1 MKSYYLVSLL
11 KSPLSPLIY
20 ESDYE
25 LKSGNIVEITLNNKV
40 KLGVIISKT
49 QKPEFDCEEILSVKD
64 EFFTQATLVNAKF
77 ISDYYVCSLG
87 DALSLFVPFRKNQ
100 MVETKS
106 VNSGITLS
114 NEQQKAYEFVQKKS
128 RSLLFGETGSGKSEI
143 YIKCIEDCINSGKTA
158 IFLMPEIGLTPQMKK
173 RLKIVF
179 GDMVAIWHSKI
190 SKIAKEKILEDIRAG
205 KVTLLA
211 GTRSAL
217 FLPIRNLGLIVVDE
231 EHDDSYKSNQRPRYN
246 ARDLALLFAK
256 RAEAKVLLGS
266 ATPSLSSYKNL
277 PRFRLKGT
285 YFKSSKNYIYEN
297 SVSEL
302 SFDMIEKIKE
312 HLDKKE
318 QIIVFLP
325 TRANFKYITCRDCG
339 SNITC
344 PYCSV
349 GMSLHVKKN
358 ALVCHYCNY
367 AQAIPKI
374 CPVCGSENLHSNRIG
389 TAEVVERLRDL
400 FKGKA
405 IKKFD
410 RDEVKTAKK
419 LNSILK
425 DFNDKKID
433 ILVGTQMLS
442 KGHDYHSV
450 GLSVIIGIDAILN
463 MPDFR
468 ARERAI
474 SLVHQIAGRAGRSG
488 EGEVYIQSQNIDLIK
503 KFMDDYEDFIMDELT
518 HREDIY
524 PPNIKLLKILVS
536 HKKDEIASQIIEETN
551 RIAQNFPKIDIVG
564 FGRAGIEKIANKY
577 RYNMLL
583 RSKDTQELLKFAHTC
598 KKLSVEIDVDP
609 LSFS

>member
-1 MKSYYLVSLL
+1 MPLTYKS
-11 KSPLSPLIY
+11 
-20 ESDYE
+20 EYE
-25 LKSGNIVEITLNNKV
+25 LKSGNIVEITLNNRLKQ
-40 KLGVIISKT
+40 GVIISKT
-49 QKPEFDCEEILSVKD
+49 LEPKFECEEILAVKD
-64 EFFTQATLVNAKF
+64 EFFTKETLANAKF

-87 DALSLFVPFRKNQ
+87 DALSLFIPNRKNQ
-100 MVETKS
+100 IIVKKS
-106 VNSGITLS
+106 INSNITLS
-114 NEQQKAYEFVQKKS
+114 DEQKKAYEFIQKKS
-128 RSLLFGETGSGKSEI
+128 RSLLFGDTGSGKSEI
-143 YIKCIEDCINSGKTA
+143 YIKCIEECINSGKNA

-179 GDMVAIWHSKI
+179 GEKVAIWHSKV
-190 SKIAKEKILEDIRAG
+190 SKKSKEKILEELRVG
-205 KVTLLA
+205 KISLIA

-217 FLPIRNLGLIVVDE
+217 FLPVSNLGLIVVDE

-256 RAEAKVLLGS
+256 RAEAKIVLGS

-277 PRFRLKGT
+277 PKFRLKET
-285 YFKSSKNYIYEN
+285 YFTSNKNYIYEN
-297 SVSEL
+297 SISQL
-302 SFDMIEKIKE
+302 SSFMLQKIKE

-318 QIIVFLP
+318 QVIVFLP
-325 TRANFKYITCRDCG
+325 TRANFKYITCMDCG

-344 PYCSV
+344 PFCSV

-367 AQAIPKI
+367 TQPIPKI
-374 CPVCGSENLHSNRIG
+374 CPTCRGKNLHSNRIG
-389 TAEVVERLRDL
+389 TAEVVDRLREE
-400 FKGKA
+400 FSNKV
-405 IKKFD
+405 IEKFD
-410 RDEVKTAKK
+410 RDEIKTVKK
-419 LNSILK
+419 LNSTLK

-442 KGHDYHSV
+442 KGHDYHSI

-468 ARERAI
+468 AAERAV

-488 EGEVYIQSQNIDLIK
+488 EGEVYIQSQNVDFFQ
-503 KFMDDYEDFIMDELT
+503 KFMGNYEDFIADELT
-518 HREDIY
+518 HRENIY

-536 HKKDEIASQIIEETN
+536 HKKDEKASEIIEEVN
-551 RIAQNFPKIDIVG
+551 NIAQNFPKIEVVG
-564 FGRAGIEKIANKY
+564 YGKAGIEKIASKY

-598 KKLSVEIDVDP
+598 KRLPVEIDIDP